1 MQIIERMEKIT
12 TGEGPRPWHCKRWG
26 PPGAAEDMGS
36 TVQPPVWLAWQ
47 HAINRVV
54 LHLPR
59 SLPAQQQPVSPP
71 CLHRVAWRPEG
82 EWIARL
88 DLVERGDR
96 LAVVEM
102 DSVSA

>member
-1 MQIIERMEKIT
+1 MERI
-12 TGEGPRPWHCKRWG
+12 
-26 PPGAAEDMGS
+26 A
-36 TVQPPVWLAWQ
+36 
-47 HAINRVV
+47 
-54 LHLPR
+54 
-59 SLPAQQQPVSPP
+59 
-71 CLHRVAWRPEG
+71 VAWRPEG